1 MLRTYGRIRQLKEN
15 DPVLQPTYS
24 NIKGIEGIYY
34 VDDAKIIKDY
44 FDVKSNETISGAGFL
59 KVSLYANKDTNELKD
74 IYSHLTDV
82 NLMRDA
88 EVFVKYHYYT
98 ESGNIYEWK
107 YIVDKKIPTPLEL
120 GLKKKVITNNNIS
133 DLYYSEDELNTLFYK
148 RSYFSPLY
156 YYTSIGN
163 NPNKNVDDI
172 GNDNVFYIENNG
184 KLNVRPT
191 VSMSLTDD
199 FNKFNKKKIGNID
212 AISVVRYPNN
222 IGDFNPDLLPLD
234 RGTIKGQISY
244 PQYRNNRDPGG
255 DLVRFVNPVYNK
267 DFPILR
273 KMNVP
278 TIFSGLSEFLG
289 DKLIKTLDDYL
300 SFESYDLRGN
310 YYYIQN
316 RNNREI
322 KSTLNKLGHDKGLY
336 FLSRAIRTPDEDL
349 VYIPQIHYGPSVPIR
364 ALGDYDGSSGIKIN
378 YIIRDLLER
387 NLNNV
392 RSNSNLITNAYNERI
407 PRYTNIEGT
416 KQYAAYANLGLFGQY
431 YKIAHS
437 TQIIDNPVVD
447 KLKAY
452 IKENHIVEDI
462 RLGNPVTF
470 TKDISDNTLATPAER
485 ERAIYTIDN
494 EPNMV
499 LTNIK
504 FEINQDSFRYR
515 NIDQEGLKPYSLDRN
530 TFLTRMKSRV
540 SYGFNHNLTIDKL
553 TATFRPLEI
562 KIDGEWT
569 KIKE

>member
-24 NIKGIEGIYY
+24 NINGIEGIYY
-34 VDDAKIIKDY
+34 VDDVNIIKDY
-44 FDVKSNETISGAGFL
+44 FNVKSNETISGAGFL

-88 EVFVKYHYYT
+88 EIFVKYHYYA

-107 YIVDKKIPTPLEL
+107 YVVDKKIPTPLEL

-156 YYTSIGN
+156 YYTAIGN

-172 GNDNVFYIENNG
+172 GNDNVFYIENNS
-184 KLNVRPT
+184 KLNIRPT
-191 VSMSLTDD
+191 VSMSLTDE
-199 FNKFNKKKIGNID
+199 FNKFNKKRIGNID

-222 IGDFNPDLLPLD
+222 IGDFNPDLLPLE
-234 RGTIKGQISY
+234 RGVIKGQISY

-278 TIFSGLSEFLG
+278 TVFSGLSEFLG

-316 RNNREI
+316 KNTRTI
-322 KSTLNKLGHDKGLY
+322 KSTLTKMGQDKGLY

-364 ALGDYDGSSGIKIN
+364 ALGDYEGSSGIKIN

-392 RSNSNLITNAYNERI
+392 RSNPNLITNTLDERV
-407 PRYTNIEGT
+407 PRYTDLEGAKRYT
-416 KQYAAYANLGLFGQY
+416 TYANLGLFGQY

-447 KLKAY
+447 KFKAY
-452 IKENHIVEDI
+452 IKDNRIVEDI

-485 ERAIYTIDN
+485 ERAICILDN
-494 EPNMV
+494 EPHMV

-530 TFLTRMKSRV
+530 TFLNRMRSRV
-540 SYGFNHNLTIDKL
+540 SYGFERNLTIDKL

>member
-82 NLMRDA
+82 NLMRDS

-107 YIVDKKIPTPLEL
+107 YVVDKKIPTPLEL

-133 DLYYSEDELNTLFYK
+133 DLYYSEDELNKLFYK

-156 YYTSIGN
+156 YYTAIGN

-172 GNDNVFYIENNG
+172 GNDNILYIENNG

-191 VSMSLTDD
+191 VSMSLTDE

-222 IGDFNPDLLPLD
+222 IGDFNPDLLPLE
-234 RGTIKGQISY
+234 RGAIKGQISY

-349 VYIPQIHYGPSVPIR
+349 IYIPQIHYGPSVPIR
-364 ALGDYDGSSGIKIN
+364 ALGDYEGSSGIKIN

-392 RSNSNLITNAYNERI
+392 RSNPNLITNSLDERV
-407 PRYTNIEGT
+407 PRYTDLEGT
-416 KQYAAYANLGLFGQY
+416 KKYATYANLGLFGQY

-437 TQIIDNPVVD
+437 TRIIDNPVVD
-447 KLKAY
+447 KLKTY
-452 IKENHIVEDI
+452 IKENRIVEDI
-462 RLGNPVTF
+462 RLGNLVTF

-485 ERAIYTIDN
+485 ERAICILDN
-494 EPNMV
+494 EPHMV

-530 TFLTRMKSRV
+530 TFLTRMRSRV
-540 SYGFNHNLTIDKL
+540 SYGFEHNLTIDKL